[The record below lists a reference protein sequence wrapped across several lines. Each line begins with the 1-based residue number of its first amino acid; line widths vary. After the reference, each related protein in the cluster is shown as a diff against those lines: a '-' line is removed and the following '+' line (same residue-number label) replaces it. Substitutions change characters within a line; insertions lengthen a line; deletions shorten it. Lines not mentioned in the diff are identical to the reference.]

1 MLSIAGTLILLISC
15 LFGIYVI
22 YEISPPRGVKQ
33 IDVLELN
40 KLLDA
45 ENKNDFQYIDVRPA
59 DEFDAVHVYGFRN
72 IPLKELKNEISSLS
86 KNKSVVVICE
96 RGNNS
101 NEACRILKRHGFS
114 NLIQVR
120 GGIITW
126 EHYK

>member
-59 DEFDAVHVYGFRN
+59 DEFDAMHVYGFRN

-86 KNKSVVVICE
+86 KDKSVVVICE

>member
-59 DEFDAVHVYGFRN
+59 DEFDAMHVYGFRN